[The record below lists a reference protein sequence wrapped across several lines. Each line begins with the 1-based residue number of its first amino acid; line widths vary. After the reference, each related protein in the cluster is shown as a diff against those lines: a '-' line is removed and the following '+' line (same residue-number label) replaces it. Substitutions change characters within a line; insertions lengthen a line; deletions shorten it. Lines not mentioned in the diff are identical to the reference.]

1 MNPSLH
7 PLAGAR
13 HGKAAAPAATLVD
26 LAPIGLDVND
36 AAYHLAHDYPGGVP
50 ALAQR
55 MGMSQHT
62 LAHKVSLTTG
72 THHLSPSE
80 LVKLQAIAVDARP
93 LQAMAAQLGYVALP
107 ILPELGGSSLEDV
120 TRVVREFS
128 ELLGAATET
137 MADGRVSMNEL
148 QRVEREA
155 GETML
160 AIHTLLVHMRS
171 MVPPAPECAG

>member
-1 MNPSLH
+1 MNRSLH
-7 PLAGAR
+7 AVAGSR
-13 HGKAAAPAATLVD
+13 HGKTSPPPATLA
-26 LAPIGLDVND
+26 LIGLDVND
-36 AAYHLAHDYPGGVP
+36 AAYHLAHDFPGGVP

-55 MGMSQHT
+55 MGMSQNT
-62 LAHKVSLTTG
+62 LAHKVSLTTA

-80 LVKLQAIAVDARP
+80 LVKLQAISGDARP
-93 LQAMAAQLGYVALP
+93 LQAMAAQLGFVALP
-107 ILPELGGSSLEDV
+107 VLPEGGGSSLEDL

-128 ELLGAATET
+128 EMLSAASET
-137 MADGRVSMNEL
+137 VADGRVSMNEL

-155 GETML
+155 GEAML